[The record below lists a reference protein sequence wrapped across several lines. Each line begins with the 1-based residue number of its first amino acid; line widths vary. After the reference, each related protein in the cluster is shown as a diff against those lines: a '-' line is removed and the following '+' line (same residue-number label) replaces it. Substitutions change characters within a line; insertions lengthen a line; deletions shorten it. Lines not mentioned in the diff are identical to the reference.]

1 MLKIYNLKDK
11 PRYIE
16 EVAMLTQKEWGQ
28 KDLSKEEFEQK
39 VKNKIFKIFI
49 FFFLFIFTF
58 NLF

>member
-28 KDLSKEEFEQK
+28 KDLSK
-39 VKNKIFKIFI
+39 KN
-49 FFFLFIFTF
+49 L
-58 NLF
+58 N